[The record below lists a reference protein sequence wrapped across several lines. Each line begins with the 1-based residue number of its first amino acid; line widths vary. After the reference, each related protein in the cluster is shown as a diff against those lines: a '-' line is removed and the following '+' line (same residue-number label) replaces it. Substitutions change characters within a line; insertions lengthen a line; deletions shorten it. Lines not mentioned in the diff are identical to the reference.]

1 MKTDEFFDKL
11 KPWSK
16 RKHRLLGKYL
26 PPFSA
31 KVARATPNREIYCV
45 DGFAG
50 AAKYEDGSEG
60 SPLLIAKFSDEC
72 ARWRNPN
79 SKAHKCRT

>member
-1 MKTDEFFDKL
+1 MDTKEFFDKL

-16 RKHRLLGKYL
+16 RKHRLLEKYL

-31 KVARATPNREIYCV
+31 KVATTTQNREIFCI

-60 SPLLIAKFSDEC
+60 SPIVNCTLFQCL
-72 ARWRNPN
+72 
-79 SKAHKCRT
+79 